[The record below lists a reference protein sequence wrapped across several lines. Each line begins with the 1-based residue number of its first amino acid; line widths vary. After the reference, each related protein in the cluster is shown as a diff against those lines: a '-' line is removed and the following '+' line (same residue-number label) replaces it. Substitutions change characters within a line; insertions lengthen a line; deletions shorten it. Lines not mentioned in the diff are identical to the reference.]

1 MSRLEKYLV
10 IGIIALVVL
19 WALGIQFDRIKEFFG
34 FETVA
39 SLRAQKE
46 ALAKVNESLAQA
58 NAENAALHEKLRAL
72 EAEKDALTLQLQ
84 EAHKAQAQQ
93 TQEVLDARDKK
104 ITPVIQKVVV
114 EKKVVTKPT
123 EIIVDT
129 EALNQVAQANIDALW
144 SAYQYAISS
153 N

>member
-84 EAHKAQAQQ
+84 ETHKAQAQQ

-104 ITPVIQKVVV
+104 ITPVIQKVIV
-114 EKKVVTKPT
+114 EKKAVTKPT

-144 SAYQYAISS
+144 SAYQHAVSS

>member
-46 ALAKVNESLAQA
+46 VLAKVNESLAQA
-58 NAENAALHEKLRAL
+58 NAENAALYEKLRAL
-72 EAEKDALTLQLQ
+72 EAEKDALSLQLQ

-114 EKKVVTKPT
+114 EKKAITKPT

-129 EALNQVAQANIDALW
+129 ETLNQVAQANIDALW
-144 SAYQYAISS
+144 SAYQHAISG

>member
-84 EAHKAQAQQ
+84 ETHKAQAQQ

-144 SAYQYAISS
+144 SAYQHAVSS

>member
-34 FETVA
+34 FETMA

-84 EAHKAQAQQ
+84 ETHKAQAQQ

-114 EKKVVTKPT
+114 EKKVITKPT

-144 SAYQYAISS
+144 SAYQHAVSS